1 MEAITENMLAKTTR
15 SDGNRVLAVSASRC
29 AALARELGAERRI
42 RRVKG
47 LDVYSVTADEAPSVM
62 EAIGRIRETEYRKE
76 GGGTGKREDID
87 AFDLGHPP
95 YRQLVVWDA
104 QEREIVAAYRYIVC
118 RDARRCGQ
126 RPALA
131 TECLFEFSD
140 AFRRDYLP
148 YAIELGRSVV
158 NRRARRRFLGL
169 FAAWAGVGALLRE
182 HRDIRYLF
190 GKVTTYPTYN
200 VAARDLLL
208 HFFGLHCPGPA
219 TLVRPRRQLQVV
231 PAGAGP
237 GPLFTGSDY
246 AADYAA
252 LRTRVKELGELIPP
266 AIISYLALTATMQSF
281 GTARNAEFGDVD
293 DTAILVTV
301 ADINHEARARFIDSY
316 ERVCPGYFCAAADG
330 REGRI
335 APDDCAVT
343 GGALRGDEQ

>member
-1 MEAITENMLAKTTR
+1 MEATIESIPARTTR
-15 SDGNRVLAVSASRC
+15 SEADRLPVASTSRC
-29 AALARELGAERRI
+29 AELARELAAQRRI

-47 LDVYSVTADEAPSVM
+47 LDVYSVTADEAPRVM
-62 EAIGRIRETEYRKE
+62 AAIGRIRETEYRQE

-87 AFDLGHPP
+87 AFDLGQPP

-104 QEREIVAAYRYIVC
+104 QEEEIVAAYRYIVC

-126 RPALA
+126 RPALDS
-131 TECLFEFSD
+131 ECLFEFSD

-158 NRRARRRFLGL
+158 NRRARRRFVGL
-169 FAAWAGVGALLRE
+169 FAAWTGLGALLRE

-190 GKVTTYPTYN
+190 GKVTMYPTYN

-208 HFFGLHCPGPA
+208 NFLGVHCPGPA
-219 TLVRPRRQLQVV
+219 TLLRPHRELQVV
-231 PAGAGP
+231 PAGAGA
-237 GPLFTGSDY
+237 GAVFTGSDY

-252 LRTRVKELGELIPP
+252 LQTRLKELGELIPP
-266 AIISYLALTATMQSF
+266 LIISYLALTRTMQSF

-293 DTAILVTV
+293 DTAILITV
-301 ADINHEARARFIDSY
+301 ADINDEARERFIDSY

-330 REGRI
+330 REARV
-335 APDDCAVT
+335 APDDCAVAD
-343 GGALRGDEQ
+343 GALCGEVQ